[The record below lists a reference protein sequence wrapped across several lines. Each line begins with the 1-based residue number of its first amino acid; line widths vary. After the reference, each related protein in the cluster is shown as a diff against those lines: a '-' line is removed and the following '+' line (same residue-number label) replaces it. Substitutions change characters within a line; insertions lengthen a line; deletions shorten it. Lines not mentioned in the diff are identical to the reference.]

1 MEENGNTEIL
11 LRFVDEKL
19 GGWPI
24 LYNETF
30 SNNMS
35 DIQKLIILRLLNVS
49 PFFELGVTSN
59 PKIPTHSVLAVSF
72 FHN

>member
-11 LRFVDEKL
+11 LRFIEEKL

-35 DIQKLIILRLLNVS
+35 DIQKLITLRLLSVS

-59 PKIPTHSVLAVSF
+59 PKLPTHSVLAVSF
-72 FHN
+72 F